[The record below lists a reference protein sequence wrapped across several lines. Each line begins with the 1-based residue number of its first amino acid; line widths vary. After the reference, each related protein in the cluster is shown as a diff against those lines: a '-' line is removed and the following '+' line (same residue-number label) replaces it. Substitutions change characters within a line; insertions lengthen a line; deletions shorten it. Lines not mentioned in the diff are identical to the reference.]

1 MTLPFTWLAA
11 ASANT
16 AAWLFEGVWGIFHTT
31 TLVDL
36 TDPQYLQVYN
46 VVFGLALLITFAF
59 FCLQLIGSL
68 IRREPSALARAA
80 TGMAKSVIGSFVLV
94 TIAAILLEI
103 VDQLSLG
110 IIQAT
115 GTTIEEMGIK
125 IGALVAGLASLN
137 MAAPGVAALVTI
149 FLAFLAICGALIV
162 WFSLLVRKALIL
174 VLIVI
179 GPIALAGAGWDVTK
193 GWFAKWLSFVVALIV
208 SKLIVVLIFL
218 VAITQVNAP
227 IDLDISAISDPIVG
241 ITLMFA
247 AAFAPYLCY
256 KLLAFAGA
264 DMYHLSSTEQETKQ
278 ALNRPLPVPHAPKPE
293 TPERVLKSSGDKPSN
308 DPPQA
313 DKGAPGETPP
323 TGGPD
328 TQSAGAKTPA
338 ATGTAEGGTGAAA
351 TGSGAGAA
359 GGGAGA
365 GAGSAAAGPVGAA
378 VVAGAAVKKSAEAG
392 PETGAAVAGAAEG
405 QAGAA
410 DGASAP
416 PSANPPAG
424 AHTSPAPPAAQ
435 APEETAPK
443 QPPASPPPTR

>member
-1 MTLPFTWLAA
+1 MSNEICEVPIISTVCDGVDTIFGDGFAELVTLPFTWLAA

-247 AAFAPYLCY
+247 AAFAPLP
-256 KLLAFAGA
+256 LLQTARLRRGGHVPPVLDRAG
-264 DMYHLSSTEQETKQ
+264 DQ
-278 ALNRPLPVPHAPKPE
+278 A
-293 TPERVLKSSGDKPSN
+293 G
-308 DPPQA
+308 PQPA
-313 DKGAPGETPP
+313 
-323 TGGPD
+323 
-328 TQSAGAKTPA
+328 SAGAARPETRD
-338 ATGTAEGGTGAAA
+338 T
-351 TGSGAGAA
+351 GAGAEILRRQT
-359 GGGAGA
+359 
-365 GAGSAAAGPVGAA
+365 V
-378 VVAGAAVKKSAEAG
+378 E
-392 PETGAAVAGAAEG
+392 
-405 QAGAA
+405 
-410 DGASAP
+410 
-416 PSANPPAG
+416 
-424 AHTSPAPPAAQ
+424 
-435 APEETAPK
+435 
-443 QPPASPPPTR
+443 